1 MHELILVVDPDT
13 VRLRKLREHLCREG
27 FGIMTATDRETAMQI
42 CRRIPVQLVLGET
55 KELGFG
61 LSAIGETPNKYYETE

>member
-13 VRLRKLREHLCREG
+13 THLRKLREILSREG
-27 FGIMTATDRETAMQI
+27 FNIMTATDRSTAIQI
-42 CRRIPVQLVLGET
+42 CKKIPVQLVLGKA

-61 LSAIGETPNKYYETE
+61 ECAESDKATPLPNEQ